1 MTLWLAIVAVGLTLR
16 PTLTSISPLLPQIRE
31 ATGMTYPVAALLTS
45 LPVLAMGAGAFAASG
60 LTRRFGE
67 RRGVL
72 LGLAALALACG
83 VRFVAD
89 DTVTMIATALAS
101 GIGIAIIQALLPGVV
116 KANYSA
122 ARMTAMMGLYSAALM
137 GGGGLGAA
145 VSPLAASEAGDWRV
159 GLGMW
164 LAVVCAAA
172 LAWWRAPLARPAA
185 ANVPDASVAP
195 AATTPVAT
203 SPTTAEDLRAA
214 CHAASERMAV
224 GASSASS
231 TLNVSKASNPSKAP
245 SMFELLRKH
254 RAWTLAVYF
263 GLINCTYTTMVAWLP
278 PFYQQRGMS
287 ATQSGALLAGLTACQ
302 VVAALMLPWLA
313 RRNVDRRRW
322 LTLALVATLGGLIGL
337 VVAPEAAPWWW
348 IGGIGFGLGGTFS
361 LGLVLALDHHAH
373 PRHAAALAAF
383 MQGVGFCIAALAP
396 FASGA
401 VMAATG
407 SFAPSW
413 IGLIVLNVA
422 LIALTWRFDPAGYAA
437 ALGLS
442 HDAKFMRV
450 PTQSLRN
457 PR

>member
-45 LPVLAMGAGAFAASG
+45 LPVLAMGAGAFAANG

-83 VRFVAD
+83 VRWVAD
-89 DTVTMIATALAS
+89 DTFTMLATALAS
-101 GIGIAIIQALLPGVV
+101 GVGIAIVQALLPGVV

-122 ARMTAMMGLYSAALM
+122 ARMTSMMGLYSAALM

-145 VSPLAASEAGDWRV
+145 ASPWVAAEAGDWRV

-164 LAVVCAAA
+164 LALVCAAA
-172 LAWWRAPLARPAA
+172 LAWWRAPLARSARSMA
-185 ANVPDASVAP
+185 TDADAASVSSLGALSPVSATDAAP
-195 AATTPVAT
+195 PATAQ
-203 SPTTAEDLRAA
+203 ALRAA
-214 CHAASERMAV
+214 CYAATARIA
-224 GASSASS
+224 A
-231 TLNVSKASNPSKAP
+231 NAP
-245 SMFELLRKH
+245 SMFDLLRKP

-287 ATQSGALLAGLTACQ
+287 ATHSGALLAGLTACQ

-313 RRNVDRRRW
+313 RRHVDRRRW
-322 LTLALVATLGGLIGL
+322 LTLALVATLGGLAGL
-337 VVAPEAAPWWW
+337 VVAPDAAPWGW
-348 IGGIGFGLGGTFS
+348 IGGVGFGLGGAFS

-373 PRHAAALAAF
+373 PRHAAVLAAF

-396 FASGA
+396 FATGA

-407 SFAPSW
+407 SFLPSW
-413 IGLIVLNVA
+413 IGLILLNVA
-422 LIALTWRFDPAGYAA
+422 LIALTWRFDPEGYAA
-437 ALGLS
+437 ASGLS
-442 HDAKFMRV
+442 RDAPHARH
-450 PTQSLRN
+450 R
-457 PR
+457 RA

>member
-31 ATGMTYPVAALLTS
+31 ATGMSFPVAALLTS
-45 LPVLAMGAGAFAASG
+45 LPVLAMGAGAFAASS
-60 LTRRFGE
+60 LTRRLGE

-89 DTVTMIATALAS
+89 DTVLMLATALAS

-122 ARMTAMMGLYSAALM
+122 ARMTAMMGIYSAALM

-145 VSPLAASEAGDWRV
+145 ASPWASSLADDWRV

-164 LAVVCAAA
+164 LAVVGAAA
-172 LAWWRAPLARPAA
+172 LAWWRAPLGVQAVSGAD
-185 ANVPDASVAP
+185 VSEAP
-195 AATTPVAT
+195 ATR
-203 SPTTAEDLRAA
+203 E
-214 CHAASERMAV
+214 
-224 GASSASS
+224 
-231 TLNVSKASNPSKAP
+231 P
-245 SMFELLRKH
+245 SMLDLLRKH
-254 RAWTLAVYF
+254 RAWTLAIYF

-278 PFYQQRGMS
+278 PFYQQAGMS

-302 VVAALMLPWLA
+302 VVAALALPWLA

-322 LTLALVATLGGLIGL
+322 LTLALVATLAGL
-337 VVAPEAAPWWW
+337 VGLVLAPEASPWLW
-348 IGGIGFGLGGTFS
+348 IGAIGFGLGGTFS

-396 FASGA
+396 FAAGA
-401 VMAATG
+401 VRAVTG
-407 SFAPSW
+407 GFTPAW
-413 IGLIVLNVA
+413 VA
-422 LIALTWRFDPAGYAA
+422 LVGVNIALVAMTWRFDPEGYAS
-437 ALGLS
+437 ALGRR
-442 HDAKFMRV
+442 F
-450 PTQSLRN
+450 SL
-457 PR
+457 P

>member
-60 LTRRFGE
+60 LARRFGE

-83 VRFVAD
+83 MRFVAD
-89 DTVTMIATALAS
+89 DTLTMIGTALAS
-101 GIGIAIIQALLPGVV
+101 GIGIAVIQALLPGVV
-116 KANYSA
+116 KANFSA
-122 ARMTAMMGLYSAALM
+122 ARMTSMMGLYSAALM

-145 VSPLAASEAGDWRV
+145 ASPWVAAQADDWRV
-159 GLGMW
+159 GLGIW
-164 LAVVCAAA
+164 LVVVCAAA
-172 LAWWRAPLARPAA
+172 LVWWRAPLSRGVPVSAA
-185 ANVPDASVAP
+185 C
-195 AATTPVAT
+195 ATTSTTT
-203 SPTTAEDLRAA
+203 SITTFTAPSAGDAPGSLRAA
-214 CHAASERMAV
+214 GGM
-224 GASSASS
+224 
-231 TLNVSKASNPSKAP
+231 P
-245 SMFELLRKH
+245 SMRALLRKQ

-287 ATQSGALLAGLTACQ
+287 ATHSGALLAWLTACQ
-302 VVAALMLPWLA
+302 VVAALLLPWLA
-313 RRNVDRRRW
+313 RRSVDRRRW
-322 LTLALVATLGGLIGL
+322 LTLALAATLAGLAGL
-337 VVAPEAAPWWW
+337 VGAPDAAAWWW

-396 FASGA
+396 FAAGA
-401 VMAATG
+401 VRAATG
-407 SFAPSW
+407 SFMPAW
-413 IGLIVLNVA
+413 IGLIVFNVA
-422 LIALTWRFDPAGYAA
+422 LIALTWRFDPAGYAL

-442 HDAKFMRV
+442 RDARGGCH
-450 PTQSLRN
+450 QRA
-457 PR
+457 

>member
-83 VRFVAD
+83 VRFFAD

-122 ARMTAMMGLYSAALM
+122 ARMTSMMGLYSAALM

-145 VSPLAASEAGDWRV
+145 ASPWAASEAGDWRV

-164 LAVVCAAA
+164 LAVVGVAA
-172 LAWWRAPLARPAA
+172 LAWWRAPLKGHA
-185 ANVPDASVAP
+185 VAQVVTS
-195 AATTPVAT
+195 AGHTTA
-203 SPTTAEDLRAA
+203 TAEDLRAA
-214 CHAASERMAV
+214 CRAATQHV
-224 GASSASS
+224 AS
-231 TLNVSKASNPSKAP
+231 NVSTSATAATSGKPP
-245 SMFELLRKH
+245 SMLDLLRKH
-254 RAWTLAVYF
+254 RAWTLAIYF

-322 LTLALVATLGGLIGL
+322 LTLALAATLAGLGGL
-337 VVAPEAAPWWW
+337 VVAPDAAPWWW

-383 MQGVGFCIAALAP
+383 MQGVGFCIAAVAP

-401 VMAATG
+401 VMAMTG
-407 SFAPSW
+407 SFMPSW

-422 LIALTWRFDPAGYAA
+422 LIALTWRFDPQGYAS

-442 HDAKFMRV
+442 RDGHSGRHQRA
-450 PTQSLRN
+450 
-457 PR
+457 

>member
-16 PTLTSISPLLPQIRE
+16 PTLTSIGPLLPQIRE

-45 LPVLAMGAGAFAASG
+45 LPVLAMGAGAFAAGG

-72 LGLAALALACG
+72 LGLAALAFACG
-83 VRFVAD
+83 VRFVAG

-101 GIGIAIIQALLPGVV
+101 GTGIAIVQALLPGVV

-122 ARMTAMMGLYSAALM
+122 ARMTSMMGLYSAALM

-145 VSPLAASEAGDWRV
+145 VSPWAASEAGDWRA

-164 LAVVCAAA
+164 LAVVGAAA
-172 LAWWRAPLARPAA
+172 LAWWRAPLARAA
-185 ANVPDASVAP
+185 A
-195 AATTPVAT
+195 AAGG
-203 SPTTAEDLRAA
+203 DLRVA
-214 CHAASERMAV
+214 CHAGGTHVDA
-224 GASSASS
+224 
-231 TLNVSKASNPSKAP
+231 KAP
-245 SMFELLRKH
+245 SMLNLLRKP

-263 GLINCTYTTMVAWLP
+263 GLVNCTYTAMVAWLP

-313 RRNVDRRRW
+313 RRHVDRRRW
-322 LTLALVATLGGLIGL
+322 LTLALAATLGGLTGL
-337 VVAPEAAPWWW
+337 VAAPDAAPWWW

-361 LGLVLALDHHAH
+361 LGLVLALDHHAQ

-396 FASGA
+396 FAAGA
-401 VMAATG
+401 VMALTG
-407 SFAPSW
+407 SFVPSW
-413 IGLIVLNVA
+413 VALIVLNVA
-422 LIALTWRFDPAGYAA
+422 LIALTWRFDPQGYASA
-437 ALGLS
+437 F
-442 HDAKFMRV
+442 DARQGGAVRV
-450 PTQSLRN
+450 AHATQGGTMLNSCEQDTQSALR
-457 PR
+457 

>member
-1 MTLWLAIVAVGLTLR
+1 MTLWLAIVALGLTLR

-45 LPVLAMGAGAFAASG
+45 VPVFAMGVGAFAANG

-72 LGLAALALACG
+72 LGLAGLALSCG
-83 VRFVAD
+83 VRFVAH

-145 VSPLAASEAGDWRV
+145 ASPWVASETGDWRV

-164 LAVVCAAA
+164 LAVVGVAA
-172 LAWWRAPLARPAA
+172 LAWWRAPLGRHAA
-185 ANVPDASVAP
+185 QPTMATM
-195 AATTPVAT
+195 ATTEA
-203 SPTTAEDLRAA
+203 DLRAA
-214 CHAASERMAV
+214 CRVASERLARV
-224 GASSASS
+224 ADG
-231 TLNVSKASNPSKAP
+231 AP
-245 SMFELLRKH
+245 SMRELLRKR

-278 PFYQQRGMS
+278 PFYQQHGMS
-287 ATQSGALLAGLTACQ
+287 ATRSGALLAGLTACQ
-302 VVAALMLPWLA
+302 VVAALTLPWFA

-337 VVAPEAAPWWW
+337 AAAPDAAAWGW
-348 IGGIGFGLGGTFS
+348 IGAIGFGLGGTFS

-396 FASGA
+396 FGAGA
-401 VMAATG
+401 VLAATG
-407 SFAPSW
+407 SFVASW
-413 IGLIVLNVA
+413 LGLIVLNVA
-422 LIALTWRFDPAGYAA
+422 LIALTWRFDPAGYAS
-437 ALGLS
+437 ALGFS
-442 HDAKFMRV
+442 RDAHSGRH
-450 PTQSLRN
+450 QRA
-457 PR
+457 

>member
-72 LGLAALALACG
+72 LGLVALALACG
-83 VRFVAD
+83 VRFFAD

-122 ARMTAMMGLYSAALM
+122 ARMTSMMGLYSAALM

-145 VSPLAASEAGDWRV
+145 ASPWAASEAGDWRV

-164 LAVVCAAA
+164 LAVVGVAA
-172 LAWWRAPLARPAA
+172 LAWWRAPLKVHA
-185 ANVPDASVAP
+185 VAHGVTP
-195 AATTPVAT
+195 AATSTT
-203 SPTTAEDLRAA
+203 SGKP
-214 CHAASERMAV
+214 
-224 GASSASS
+224 
-231 TLNVSKASNPSKAP
+231 P
-245 SMFELLRKH
+245 SMLDLLRKH

-322 LTLALVATLGGLIGL
+322 LTLALAATLAGLAGL
-337 VVAPEAAPWWW
+337 VVAPDAAPWWW

-383 MQGVGFCIAALAP
+383 MQGVGFCIAAVAP

-401 VMAATG
+401 VMAMTG
-407 SFAPSW
+407 SFMPSW

-422 LIALTWRFDPAGYAA
+422 LIALTWRFDPQGYAS

-442 HDAKFMRV
+442 RDGHTGQRQGA
-450 PTQSLRN
+450 
-457 PR
+457 

>member
-16 PTLTSISPLLPQIRE
+16 PTLTSISPLLPQIRD

-45 LPVLAMGAGAFAASG
+45 LPVLAMGAGAFAANG

-83 VRFVAD
+83 ARFVAD

-101 GIGIAIIQALLPGVV
+101 GMGIAIIQALLPGVV

-145 VSPLAASEAGDWRV
+145 ASPWVASETGDWRV

-164 LAVVCAAA
+164 LALVCLAA
-172 LAWWRAPLARPAA
+172 LAWWRAPLARAA
-185 ANVPDASVAP
+185 AHPPSATMS
-195 AATTPVAT
+195 AA
-203 SPTTAEDLRAA
+203 DLRTA
-214 CHAASERMAV
+214 CREASERV
-224 GASSASS
+224 ASAG
-231 TLNVSKASNPSKAP
+231 NGAP
-245 SMFELLRKH
+245 SMLELLRKP

-278 PFYQQRGMS
+278 PFYQQHGMS
-287 ATQSGALLAGLTACQ
+287 ATRSGALLAGLTACQ
-302 VVAALMLPWLA
+302 VVAALTLPWFA

-322 LTLALVATLGGLIGL
+322 LTLALVATLGGLTGL
-337 VVAPEAAPWWW
+337 VVAPDAAAWMW
-348 IGGIGFGLGGTFS
+348 IGAIGFGLGGTFS

-396 FASGA
+396 FGAGA
-401 VMAATG
+401 VLAATG
-407 SFAPSW
+407 SFVPSW
-413 IGLIVLNVA
+413 IGLIGLNVA
-422 LIALTWRFDPAGYAA
+422 LIALTWRFDPAGYAS
-437 ALGLS
+437 AL
-442 HDAKFMRV
+442 
-450 PTQSLRN
+450 SLARDIQDS
-457 PR
+457 RGGRHQRA

>member
-45 LPVLAMGAGAFAASG
+45 LPVLAMGAGAFAANG
-60 LTRRFGE
+60 LSRRFGE

-72 LGLAALALACG
+72 LGLVALALACG

-145 VSPLAASEAGDWRV
+145 ASPWMAARTGDWRI

-164 LAVVCAAA
+164 LAVVCVAA
-172 LAWWRAPLARPAA
+172 LAWWRAPLLGAAARPKME
-185 ANVPDASVAP
+185 AP
-195 AATTPVAT
+195 AGTMTAT
-203 SPTTAEDLRAA
+203 DLRMA
-214 CHAASERMAV
+214 CREASERV
-224 GASSASS
+224 ASTA
-231 TLNVSKASNPSKAP
+231 NGAP
-245 SMFELLRKH
+245 SMLELLRKR
-254 RAWTLAVYF
+254 RAWTLALYF

-278 PFYQQRGMS
+278 PFYQQHGMS

-337 VVAPEAAPWWW
+337 AAAPDTAPWEWV
-348 IGGIGFGLGGTFS
+348 GAIGFGLGGTFS

-396 FASGA
+396 FGAGA
-401 VMAATG
+401 VLAATG
-407 SFAPSW
+407 SFVPSW
-413 IGLIVLNVA
+413 IGLMGLNVA
-422 LIALTWRFDPAGYAA
+422 LIALTWRFDPAGYAS

-442 HDAKFMRV
+442 RD
-450 PTQSLRN
+450 TQSGHRQ
-457 PR
+457 RA

>member
-31 ATGMTYPVAALLTS
+31 ATGMSFPVAALLTS
-45 LPVLAMGAGAFAASG
+45 LPVLAMGAGAFAASS
-60 LTRRFGE
+60 LTRRLGE

-89 DTVTMIATALAS
+89 DTVLMLATALAS

-122 ARMTAMMGLYSAALM
+122 ARMTAMMGIYSAALM

-145 VSPLAASEAGDWRV
+145 ASPWASSLADDWRV

-164 LAVVCAAA
+164 LAVVGAAA
-172 LAWWRAPLARPAA
+172 LAWWRAPLGVPAVTGVEVSEALAARHAELLGKHGEYGKKRTNAKPAT
-185 ANVPDASVAP
+185 S
-195 AATTPVAT
+195 AATR
-203 SPTTAEDLRAA
+203 E
-214 CHAASERMAV
+214 
-224 GASSASS
+224 
-231 TLNVSKASNPSKAP
+231 P
-245 SMFELLRKH
+245 SMLDLLRNR

-278 PFYQQRGMS
+278 PFYQQAGMS

-302 VVAALMLPWLA
+302 VVAALALPWLA

-322 LTLALVATLGGLIGL
+322 LTLALVATLAGL
-337 VVAPEAAPWWW
+337 VGLVFAPEAAPWLW
-348 IGGIGFGLGGTFS
+348 IGAIGFGLGGTFS

-396 FASGA
+396 FAAGA
-401 VMAATG
+401 VRALTG
-407 SFAPSW
+407 GFTPAW
-413 IGLIVLNVA
+413 VALVGVNLA
-422 LIALTWRFDPAGYAA
+422 LIALTWRFDPEGYAS
-437 ALGLS
+437 ALGRR
-442 HDAKFMRV
+442 F
-450 PTQSLRN
+450 SL
-457 PR
+457 P

>member
-16 PTLTSISPLLPQIRE
+16 PTLTSVSPLLPQIRE

-83 VRFVAD
+83 LRFVAD
-89 DTVTMIATALAS
+89 DTATMIGTALAS
-101 GIGIAIIQALLPGVV
+101 GVGIAIIQALLPGVV
-116 KANYSA
+116 KANFSA
-122 ARMTAMMGLYSAALM
+122 ARMTSMMGLYSAALM

-145 VSPLAASEAGDWRV
+145 VSPWVAARTDDWRA
-159 GLGMW
+159 GLGVW
-164 LAVVCAAA
+164 LAVVGAAA
-172 LAWWRAPLARPAA
+172 LAWWRAPLSPLSPLRSLSPMAA
-185 ANVPDASVAP
+185 PPRAP
-195 AATTPVAT
+195 TP
-203 SPTTAEDLRAA
+203 STAEDLRAA
-214 CHAASERMAV
+214 CRDASERTE
-224 GASSASS
+224 GG
-231 TLNVSKASNPSKAP
+231 AP
-245 SMFELLRKH
+245 SMLALLRKH

-287 ATQSGALLAGLTACQ
+287 ATHSGALLAWLTACQ
-302 VVAALMLPWLA
+302 VVAALLLPWLA
-313 RRNVDRRRW
+313 RRSVDRRRW
-322 LTLALVATLGGLIGL
+322 LALALAATLAGVVGL
-337 VVAPEAAPWWW
+337 VVAPQAAAWWW

-361 LGLVLALDHHAH
+361 LGLVLALDHHAQ

-383 MQGVGFCIAALAP
+383 MQGVGFCIAAVAP
-396 FASGA
+396 FAAGA
-401 VMAATG
+401 ARAATG
-407 SFAPSW
+407 SFLPAW

-422 LIALTWRFDPAGYAA
+422 LLVLTWRFDPAGYAS

-442 HDAKFMRV
+442 RDTRGAR
-450 PTQSLRN
+450 
-457 PR
+457 PRRA

>member
-45 LPVLAMGAGAFAASG
+45 LPVLAMGGGAFAASG

-67 RRGVL
+67 RHGVS
-72 LGLAALALACG
+72 LGLAVLALACG
-83 VRFVAD
+83 VRFFAD

-101 GIGIAIIQALLPGVV
+101 GIGIAVIQALLPGVV

-122 ARMTAMMGLYSAALM
+122 ARMTSMMGLYSAALM

-145 VSPLAASEAGDWRV
+145 ASPWAASEAGDWRV

-164 LAVVCAAA
+164 LAVVGVAA
-172 LAWWRAPLARPAA
+172 LAWWRAPLVRAHAVPPA
-185 ANVPDASVAP
+185 VH
-195 AATTPVAT
+195 
-203 SPTTAEDLRAA
+203 TTATADDPRAA
-214 CHAASERMAV
+214 CR
-224 GASSASS
+224 GASQQVAS
-231 TLNVSKASNPSKAP
+231 NVSTSATSGKPP
-245 SMFELLRKH
+245 SMFDLLRKH

-322 LTLALVATLGGLIGL
+322 LTLALAATLAGLAGL
-337 VVAPEAAPWWW
+337 VMAPDAAPWWW

-383 MQGVGFCIAALAP
+383 MQGVGFCIAAVAP

-401 VMAATG
+401 VMAMTG
-407 SFAPSW
+407 SFMPSW

-422 LIALTWRFDPAGYAA
+422 LIALTWRFDPQGYAS
-437 ALGLS
+437 ALSLS
-442 HDAKFMRV
+442 RDGHTGQHQRA
-450 PTQSLRN
+450 
-457 PR
+457 

>member
-31 ATGMTYPVAALLTS
+31 ATGMSFPVAALLTS
-45 LPVLAMGAGAFAASG
+45 LPVLAMGAGAFAASS
-60 LTRRFGE
+60 LTRRLGE

-89 DTVTMIATALAS
+89 DTVLMLATALAS

-122 ARMTAMMGLYSAALM
+122 ARMTAMMGIYSAALM

-145 VSPLAASEAGDWRV
+145 ASPWASSLADDWRV

-164 LAVVCAAA
+164 LAVVGAAA
-172 LAWWRAPLARPAA
+172 LAWWRAPLGVQAVSGAAVSEVPA
-185 ANVPDASVAP
+185 
-195 AATTPVAT
+195 T
-203 SPTTAEDLRAA
+203 R
-214 CHAASERMAV
+214 
-224 GASSASS
+224 
-231 TLNVSKASNPSKAP
+231 AP
-245 SMFELLRKH
+245 SMLDLLRKH
-254 RAWTLAVYF
+254 RAWTLAIYF

-278 PFYQQRGMS
+278 PFYQQAGMS

-302 VVAALMLPWLA
+302 VVAALALPWLA

-322 LTLALVATLGGLIGL
+322 LTLALVATLAGL
-337 VVAPEAAPWWW
+337 VGLVLAPEAAPWLW
-348 IGGIGFGLGGTFS
+348 IGAIGFGLGGTFS

-396 FASGA
+396 FAAGA
-401 VMAATG
+401 VRAVTG
-407 SFAPSW
+407 GFTPAW
-413 IGLIVLNVA
+413 VA
-422 LIALTWRFDPAGYAA
+422 LVGVNIALVAMTWRFDPEGYAS
-437 ALGLS
+437 ALGRR
-442 HDAKFMRV
+442 F
-450 PTQSLRN
+450 SL
-457 PR
+457 P

>member
-1 MTLWLAIVAVGLTLR
+1 MTLWLAIIAVGLTLR

-31 ATGMTYPVAALLTS
+31 ATGMSYPVAALLTS

-60 LTRRFGE
+60 LTRRLGE

-89 DTVTMIATALAS
+89 DTVLMLTTALAS

-122 ARMTAMMGLYSAALM
+122 ARMTAMMGIYSAALM

-145 VSPLAASEAGDWRV
+145 ASPWVSSLADDWRV

-164 LAVVCAAA
+164 LVVIAAAA
-172 LAWWRAPLARPAA
+172 LAWWRAPLGG
-185 ANVPDASVAP
+185 
-195 AATTPVAT
+195 
-203 SPTTAEDLRAA
+203 
-214 CHAASERMAV
+214 HAAISPEMTQALVARHAQV
-224 GASSASS
+224 
-231 TLNVSKASNPSKAP
+231 LSKAGGSGQGAPRTAGVHDALGEP
-245 SMFELLRKH
+245 SMFDLLRKP
-254 RAWTLAVYF
+254 RAWTLAIYF

-278 PFYQQRGMS
+278 PFYQQTGMS

-302 VVAALMLPWLA
+302 VVAALALPWLA

-322 LTLALVATLGGLIGL
+322 LTLALVATLAGLVGL
-337 VVAPEAAPWWW
+337 VVAPEAAPWVW
-348 IGGIGFGLGGTFS
+348 IGAIGFGLGGTFS

-396 FASGA
+396 FAAGA
-401 VMAATG
+401 VRAVTG
-407 SFAPSW
+407 GFAPAW
-413 IGLIVLNVA
+413 IALVGVNVA
-422 LIALTWRFDPAGYAA
+422 LVALTWRFDPTGYAS
-437 ALGLS
+437 ALGMKS
-442 HDAKFMRV
+442 HCPQAPSPARV
-450 PTQSLRN
+450 AHARHAFDTQKSCEPLRN

>member
-16 PTLTSISPLLPQIRE
+16 PTLTSVSPLLPQIRE

-45 LPVLAMGAGAFAASG
+45 LPVLAMGAGAFAANG

-83 VRFVAD
+83 VRFAAD
-89 DTVTMIATALAS
+89 DTATMIATALAS
-101 GIGIAIIQALLPGVV
+101 GVGIAIIQALLPGVV
-116 KANYSA
+116 KAHYSA

-145 VSPLAASEAGDWRV
+145 ASPWAASETGDWRV

-164 LAVVCAAA
+164 FSVVCVAAI
-172 LAWWRAPLARPAA
+172 AWWRAPLARSAAEPA
-185 ANVPDASVAP
+185 VA
-195 AATTPVAT
+195 AATTSA
-203 SPTTAEDLRAA
+203 DLRAA
-214 CHAASERMAV
+214 CRGASERVAYAA
-224 GASSASS
+224 GG
-231 TLNVSKASNPSKAP
+231 AP
-245 SMFELLRKH
+245 SMLELLRKH

-278 PFYQQRGMS
+278 PFYQQHGMS
-287 ATQSGALLAGLTACQ
+287 ATRSGALLAALTACQ
-302 VVAALMLPWLA
+302 VVAALTLPWLA

-322 LTLALVATLGGLIGL
+322 LTLALMATLGGLVGL
-337 VVAPEAAPWWW
+337 VAAPQAAPWAW
-348 IGGIGFGLGGTFS
+348 IGAIGFGLGGTFS

-396 FASGA
+396 FGAGA
-401 VMAATG
+401 VLAATG
-407 SFAPSW
+407 SFVPSW
-413 IGLIVLNVA
+413 TGLIVLNVA
-422 LIALTWRFDPAGYAA
+422 LIALTWRFDPAGYAS

-442 HDAKFMRV
+442 RDAHGGRH
-450 PTQSLRN
+450 QRA
-457 PR
+457 

>member
-45 LPVLAMGAGAFAASG
+45 LPVLAMGAGAFAANG

-67 RRGVL
+67 RHGVL
-72 LGLAALALACG
+72 LGLVALAVACA

-89 DTVTMIATALAS
+89 DTVTMIATALVS

-145 VSPLAASEAGDWRV
+145 ASPWAASETGDWRV

-164 LAVVCAAA
+164 LAVVGAAA
-172 LAWWRAPLARPAA
+172 LAWWRAPLSRPAA
-185 ANVPDASVAP
+185 EPMK
-195 AATTPVAT
+195 ATTA
-203 SPTTAEDLRAA
+203 ADLRAA
-214 CHAASERMAV
+214 CRVAGERVASAAE
-224 GASSASS
+224 G
-231 TLNVSKASNPSKAP
+231 AP
-245 SMFELLRKH
+245 SMLELLRKR

-278 PFYQQRGMS
+278 PFYQQHGMS
-287 ATQSGALLAGLTACQ
+287 ATRSGALLAGLTACQ
-302 VVAALMLPWLA
+302 VVAALTLPWFA

-337 VVAPEAAPWWW
+337 VVAPDAAAWGW
-348 IGGIGFGLGGTFS
+348 IGAIGFGLGGTFS

-396 FASGA
+396 FGAGA
-401 VMAATG
+401 VLAATG
-407 SFAPSW
+407 SFVPSW
-413 IGLIVLNVA
+413 VGLVVLNVA
-422 LIALTWRFDPAGYAA
+422 LIALTWRFDPAGYAS

-442 HDAKFMRV
+442 RDAHGGRH
-450 PTQSLRN
+450 QRA
-457 PR
+457 

>member
-60 LTRRFGE
+60 LTRRVGE

-72 LGLAALALACG
+72 LGLMALALACG
-83 VRFVAD
+83 VRFFAD

-122 ARMTAMMGLYSAALM
+122 ARMTSMMGLYSAALM

-145 VSPLAASEAGDWRV
+145 ASPWAASEAGDWRV

-164 LAVVCAAA
+164 LAVVGVAA
-172 LAWWRAPLARPAA
+172 LAWWRAPLKGHVVTQAA
-185 ANVPDASVAP
+185 QVT
-195 AATTPVAT
+195 ATTA
-203 SPTTAEDLRAA
+203 TAEDLRAA
-214 CHAASERMAV
+214 CRAATRQMASDV
-224 GASSASS
+224 SASTMPTTS
-231 TLNVSKASNPSKAP
+231 ATSGKPP
-245 SMFELLRKH
+245 SMLDLLRKH

-322 LTLALVATLGGLIGL
+322 LTLALAATLAGLAGL
-337 VVAPEAAPWWW
+337 VVAPDAAPWWW

-383 MQGVGFCIAALAP
+383 MQGVGFCIAAVAP

-401 VMAATG
+401 VMAVTG
-407 SFAPSW
+407 SFMPSW

-422 LIALTWRFDPAGYAA
+422 LIALTWRFDPQGYAS

-442 HDAKFMRV
+442 RDGHLGRHRSA
-450 PTQSLRN
+450 
-457 PR
+457 

>member
-16 PTLTSISPLLPQIRE
+16 PTLTSISPLLPQIRS

-45 LPVLAMGAGAFAASG
+45 LPVLAMGAGAFAAGG

-101 GIGIAIIQALLPGVV
+101 GVGIAIVQALLPGVV
-116 KANYSA
+116 KANYGA
-122 ARMTAMMGLYSAALM
+122 ARMSAMMGLYSAALM

-145 VSPLAASEAGDWRV
+145 LSPWAASGAGDWRI

-164 LAVVCAAA
+164 LPVVLAAA
-172 LAWWRAPLARPAA
+172 LAWSRAPLSASPATGGARAAIAVESRPANEA
-185 ANVPDASVAP
+185 VGER
-195 AATTPVAT
+195 AT
-203 SPTTAEDLRAA
+203 SFADE
-214 CHAASERMAV
+214 
-224 GASSASS
+224 
-231 TLNVSKASNPSKAP
+231 AP
-245 SMFELLRKH
+245 SMLHLLGNH

-278 PFYQQRGMS
+278 PFYQQHGMS
-287 ATQSGALLAGLTACQ
+287 ATRSGALLAGLTACQ

-322 LTLALVATLGGLIGL
+322 LTLALAATLAGLAGL
-337 VVAPEAAPWWW
+337 ACAPDLAPWAWV
-348 IGGIGFGLGGTFS
+348 GGIGFGLGGTFS
-361 LGLVLALDHHAH
+361 LGLVLALDHHTQ

-383 MQGVGFCIAALAP
+383 MQGVGFCIAAIAP
-396 FASGA
+396 FAAGA
-401 VMAATG
+401 VLAATG
-407 SFAPSW
+407 SFLPSW
-413 IGLIVLNVA
+413 AGLIVVNMT

-437 ALGLS
+437 ALRLARDRRQAR
-442 HDAKFMRV
+442 HQRA
-450 PTQSLRN
+450 
-457 PR
+457 

>member
-145 VSPLAASEAGDWRV
+145 ASPWAASEAGDWRV

-164 LAVVCAAA
+164 LVVVCAAA
-172 LAWWRAPLARPAA
+172 LAWWRAPLAR
-185 ANVPDASVAP
+185 
-195 AATTPVAT
+195 
-203 SPTTAEDLRAA
+203 
-214 CHAASERMAV
+214 AAS
-224 GASSASS
+224 SPSS
-231 TLNVSKASNPSKAP
+231 TPSPSKAP
-245 SMFELLRKH
+245 SMLDLLRKH

-313 RRNVDRRRW
+313 RRHVDRRRW
-322 LTLALVATLGGLIGL
+322 LTLALVATLGGLAGL
-337 VVAPEAAPWWW
+337 VGAPDAAPWWW

-407 SFAPSW
+407 SFTPSW

-422 LIALTWRFDPAGYAA
+422 LIALTWRFDPSGYAT

-442 HDAKFMRV
+442 HGVHSAREGHH
-450 PTQSLRN
+450 QRA
-457 PR
+457 

>member
-60 LTRRFGE
+60 LTRRCGE

-83 VRFVAD
+83 MRFVAD
-89 DTVTMIATALAS
+89 DTATMIATALAS
-101 GIGIAIIQALLPGVV
+101 GIGIAVIQALLPGVV

-145 VSPLAASEAGDWRV
+145 ISPWAASEAGDWRV

-164 LAVVCAAA
+164 LGVVCAAA
-172 LAWWRAPLARPAA
+172 LAWWRAPLVQAVAA
-185 ANVPDASVAP
+185 PPGAVTS
-195 AATTPVAT
+195 AA
-203 SPTTAEDLRAA
+203 DLRAA
-214 CHAASERMAV
+214 CRAAGERVASAT
-224 GASSASS
+224 GA
-231 TLNVSKASNPSKAP
+231 AP
-245 SMFELLRKH
+245 SMFVLLRKR

-278 PFYQQRGMS
+278 PFYQQHGMS
-287 ATQSGALLAGLTACQ
+287 ATRSGALLAGLTACQ
-302 VVAALMLPWLA
+302 VAAALTLPWLA
-313 RRNVDRRRW
+313 RRHADRRRW
-322 LTLALVATLGGLIGL
+322 LTLALASTLGGLIGL
-337 VVAPEAAPWWW
+337 ALAPVAAAWACV
-348 IGGIGFGLGGTFS
+348 GAIGFGLGGTFS

-396 FASGA
+396 FAAGA
-401 VMAATG
+401 VLDRTG
-407 SFAPSW
+407 SFTPSW
-413 IGLIVLNVA
+413 IGLIMLNVA
-422 LIALTWRFDPAGYAA
+422 LIALTWRFDPAGYAS
-437 ALGLS
+437 ALRLS
-442 HDAKFMRV
+442 RDTPGGHPQRA
-450 PTQSLRN
+450 
-457 PR
+457 

>member
-72 LGLAALALACG
+72 LGLVALALACG
-83 VRFVAD
+83 VRFFAD

-122 ARMTAMMGLYSAALM
+122 ARMTSMMGLYSAALM

-145 VSPLAASEAGDWRV
+145 ASPWAASEAGDWRV

-164 LAVVCAAA
+164 LAVVGVAA
-172 LAWWRAPLARPAA
+172 LAWWRAPLKVHAVAQA
-185 ANVPDASVAP
+185 VAP
-195 AATTPVAT
+195 AAHTTA
-203 SPTTAEDLRAA
+203 SAEDLRAG
-214 CHAASERMAV
+214 CRAATS
-224 GASSASS
+224 GISG
-231 TLNVSKASNPSKAP
+231 KPP
-245 SMFELLRKH
+245 SMLDLLRKH

-322 LTLALVATLGGLIGL
+322 LTLALAATLAGLAGL
-337 VVAPEAAPWWW
+337 VVAPDAAPWWW

-383 MQGVGFCIAALAP
+383 MQGVGFCIAAVAP

-401 VMAATG
+401 VMATTG
-407 SFAPSW
+407 SFMPSW

-422 LIALTWRFDPAGYAA
+422 LIALTWRFDPQGYAS

-442 HDAKFMRV
+442 RDGHVGRHRSA
-450 PTQSLRN
+450 
-457 PR
+457 

>member
-72 LGLAALALACG
+72 LGLGALALACG
-83 VRFVAD
+83 VRFFAD

-101 GIGIAIIQALLPGVV
+101 GIGIAIVQALLPGVV

-122 ARMTAMMGLYSAALM
+122 ARMTSMMGLYSAALM

-145 VSPLAASEAGDWRV
+145 ASPWAASEAGDWRV

-164 LAVVCAAA
+164 LAVVGVAA
-172 LAWWRAPLARPAA
+172 LAWWRAPLKTHAVARP
-185 ANVPDASVAP
+185 VAP
-195 AATTPVAT
+195 AERMTGTPG
-203 SPTTAEDLRAA
+203 TAEDLLAACRAA
-214 CHAASERMAV
+214 SQQVASNASASAAAVMAV
-224 GASSASS
+224 TAATAARSG
-231 TLNVSKASNPSKAP
+231 KPP
-245 SMFELLRKH
+245 SMLELLRKH

-322 LTLALVATLGGLIGL
+322 LTLALAATLAGLAGL
-337 VVAPEAAPWWW
+337 VVAPDAAPWWW

-383 MQGVGFCIAALAP
+383 MQGVGFCIAAVAP

-401 VMAATG
+401 VMAMTG
-407 SFAPSW
+407 SFMPSW

-422 LIALTWRFDPAGYAA
+422 LIALTWRFDPQGYAS

-442 HDAKFMRV
+442 RDGHAGRH
-450 PTQSLRN
+450 QRA
-457 PR
+457 

>member
-72 LGLAALALACG
+72 LGLVALALACG
-83 VRFVAD
+83 VRFFAD

-122 ARMTAMMGLYSAALM
+122 ARMTSMMGLYSAALM

-145 VSPLAASEAGDWRV
+145 ASPWAASEAGDWRV

-164 LAVVCAAA
+164 LAVVGVAA
-172 LAWWRAPLARPAA
+172 LAWWRAPLKVHAVAQA
-185 ANVPDASVAP
+185 VAP
-195 AATTPVAT
+195 AAHTTA
-203 SPTTAEDLRAA
+203 SAEDLRAA
-214 CHAASERMAV
+214 CRAATTGIS
-224 GASSASS
+224 G
-231 TLNVSKASNPSKAP
+231 KPP
-245 SMFELLRKH
+245 SMLDLLRKH

-322 LTLALVATLGGLIGL
+322 LTLALAATLAGLAGL
-337 VVAPEAAPWWW
+337 VVAPDAAPWWW

-383 MQGVGFCIAALAP
+383 MQGVGFCIAAVAP

-401 VMAATG
+401 VMATTG
-407 SFAPSW
+407 SFMPSW

-422 LIALTWRFDPAGYAA
+422 LIALTWRFDPQGYAS

-442 HDAKFMRV
+442 RDGHVGRHRSA
-450 PTQSLRN
+450 
-457 PR
+457 

>member
-83 VRFVAD
+83 ARFVAD

-116 KANYSA
+116 KANYRA
-122 ARMTAMMGLYSAALM
+122 GRMTSMMGLYSAALM

-145 VSPLAASEAGDWRV
+145 MSPWAAAEADDWRI

-164 LAVVCAAA
+164 LAVVAAA
-172 LAWWRAPLARPAA
+172 AFAWWRAPLAR
-185 ANVPDASVAP
+185 
-195 AATTPVAT
+195 
-203 SPTTAEDLRAA
+203 
-214 CHAASERMAV
+214 AASGDDESSVTDATAPRRA
-224 GASSASS
+224 ASSAEALRVACQTASA
-231 TLNVSKASNPSKAP
+231 NVAQTAP
-245 SMFELLRKH
+245 SMLALLRKH
-254 RAWTLAVYF
+254 RAWTLAIYF

-287 ATQSGALLAGLTACQ
+287 AKQSGALLAGLTACQ
-302 VVAALMLPWLA
+302 VFAALVLPWLA

-322 LTLALVATLGGLIGL
+322 LTLALAATLGGLAGL
-337 VVAPEAAPWWW
+337 AVAPDAAPWWW

-383 MQGVGFCIAALAP
+383 MQGVGFCIAAIAP
-396 FASGA
+396 FAAGA

-407 SFAPSW
+407 SFMPSW
-413 IGLIVLNVA
+413 GGLIVLNVA
-422 LIALTWRFDPAGYAA
+422 LIALTWRFDPQGYAS
-437 ALGLS
+437 ALGHL
-442 HDAKFMRV
+442 RV
-450 PTQSLRN
+450 AHARQV
-457 PR
+457 